1 MEGVNK
7 KLCKGTV
14 AACYTAGEQ
23 MRTNKFFLTKAEARS
38 TAQEIVKTHFGMD
51 DAAANKWLDA
61 EGNFE
66 SAWNY
71 WDVLG
76 AGKVD
81 AVGSQTLYRYMTRKL
96 GDLDL
101 Q

>member
-1 MEGVNK
+1 
-7 KLCKGTV
+7 
-14 AACYTAGEQ
+14 
-23 MRTNKFFLTKAEARS
+23 MRTNHFYLTKAEARN
-38 TAQEIVKTHFGMD
+38 TAVEILGTHFGMD
-51 DAAANKWLDA
+51 SAAANAWLDA
-61 EGNFE
+61 GNFE
-66 SAWNY
+66 DAWNY